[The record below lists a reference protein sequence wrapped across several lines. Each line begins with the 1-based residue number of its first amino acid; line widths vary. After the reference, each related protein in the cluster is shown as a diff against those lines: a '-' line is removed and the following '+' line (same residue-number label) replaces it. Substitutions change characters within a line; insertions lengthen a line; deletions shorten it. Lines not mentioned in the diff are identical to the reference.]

1 MRVADMKVGI
11 REDWQT
17 GRLSDRKASRLG
29 VRESGGWKQEN
40 VYRRATGTFLLSRAL
55 SSLPQFPRPAVPEEF
70 CSDADPIHRRVTPAS
85 PP

>member
-1 MRVADMKVGI
+1 MSDRKDVGQ
-11 REDWQT
+11 EGWQT
-17 GRLSDRKASRLG
+17 GRLAERKASRLG
-29 VRESGGWKQEN
+29 VGESGGWKEEN
-40 VYRRATGTFLLSRAL
+40 VYRRATGTFLLSPAL